1 MDERDEYIDLLKR
14 IDAGDINVS
23 NNKSAYSVYTSKNFK
38 NIEDALKF
46 LNEHHIDTNDV
57 VSLLKFGGNFSATI
71 FKLIFF
77 DRIKTERY
85 LIVDEKWFRNSL
97 KKGDRELFSTE
108 DRTLAESKFEEYRSF
123 PPKYDDEYRHAFVL
137 KRRVEWVSGRKI
149 ITDINRFPKSYPKD
163 VLIRS
168 DPKTNIKS
176 SKDVLIIDHPLL
188 VKE

>member
-1 MDERDEYIDLLKR
+1 MDEYAKAI
-14 IDAGDINVS
+14 VS
-23 NNKSAYSVYTSKNFK
+23 MNDDDDNTKYSVYSSRCFK
-38 NIEDALKF
+38 KIGDVLNF
-46 LNEHHIDTNDV
+46 LNDHHINSNDV
-57 VSLLKFGGNFSATI
+57 VSLLELGGEISPAI

-77 DRIKTERY
+77 DRFKTERY
-85 LIVDEKWFRNSL
+85 LIVL

-123 PPKYDDEYRHAFVL
+123 QPKYDDEYRHVFVL
-137 KRRVEWVSGRKI
+137 KRIVEWVSGNKI
-149 ITDINRFPKSYPKD
+149 ITCIEPKPYPKD

-188 VKE
+188 VKER